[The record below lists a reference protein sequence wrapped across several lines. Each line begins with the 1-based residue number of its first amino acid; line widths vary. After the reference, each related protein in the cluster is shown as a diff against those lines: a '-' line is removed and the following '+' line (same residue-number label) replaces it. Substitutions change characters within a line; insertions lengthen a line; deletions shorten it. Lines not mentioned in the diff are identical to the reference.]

1 MTEEDYIA
9 AHIDA
14 EPAALRRLYR
24 HTHMHRLYS
33 RMCTDHI
40 QGRIL
45 AMLTHMINPRRVLE
59 LGTFSGYSTLC
70 FAEALADGGHIDTV
84 ELDTEYADD
93 LRELFE
99 TEAPG
104 KITLHTGD
112 AEALL
117 PALLRDN
124 DYDMRSIMPLWPTPC
139 VKVLISS
146 PTILCG
152 QTRCS
157 TPMLPT
163 LRPTAYVSST
173 TPWPPTRAWRR

>member
-1 MTEEDYIA
+1 
-9 AHIDA
+9 
-14 EPAALRRLYR
+14 
-24 HTHMHRLYS
+24 
-33 RMCTDHI
+33 
-40 QGRIL
+40 
-45 AMLTHMINPRRVLE
+45 MLTHMINPRRVLE

-124 DYDMRSIMPLWPTPC
+124 DYDMVFIDANKRRYPQYYALVADALREGAYILADNTLWTD
-139 VKVLISS
+139 KVLDPDASDPQTDGIRLFNDTVASD
-146 PTILCG
+146 PRVEKVILPVRDG
-152 QTRCS
+152 LTVIRKKFVNFAS
-157 TPMLPT
+157 
-163 LRPTAYVSST
+163 
-173 TPWPPTRAWRR
+173 